1 MRPRVVPALSFRL
14 LGAGRAP
21 VEGRSRAGKVVARDS
36 QRQGCDPLH
45 EPRLAHQGPAEGGR
59 IEHETTLQGPTTLS
73 RKRSPDGQPEAYDG
87 WRSALWYGGAV
98 KEGDD
103 RLRAARAADADR
115 DVATQ
120 RLIRACSEGRLTLG
134 EFEKRVEAVLAA
146 TTGTDL
152 DRATDDLPV
161 LAVAI
166 PLAQPSRDRRWSV
179 SVVGGLHRRG
189 AWQIPRH
196 MIHVSLIGGT
206 SIDLGDA
213 EMSAAETTITLVS
226 LIGGADLRVPK
237 AVRSELSGFTVFGKR
252 RVTGSPS
259 PLRDGPLVHLRAFSV
274 IGGATIR
281 PSGSRWRRFALTR

>member
-1 MRPRVVPALSFRL
+1 VP
-14 LGAGRAP
+14 
-21 VEGRSRAGKVVARDS
+21 
-36 QRQGCDPLH
+36 H
-45 EPRLAHQGPAEGGR
+45 ER
-59 IEHETTLQGPTTLS
+59 
-73 RKRSPDGQPEAYDG
+73 
-87 WRSALWYGGAV
+87 
-98 KEGDD
+98 DD
-103 RLRAARAADADR
+103 RLPAARVADADR

-120 RLIRACSEGRLTLG
+120 RLIKACSEGRLTLS

-161 LAVAI
+161 LAVTN
-166 PLAQPSRDRRWSV
+166 PLARPSDRRWSI

-189 AWQIPRH
+189 AWQIPKH
-196 MIHVSLIGGT
+196 MIHVSLIGST

-213 EMSAAETTITLVS
+213 EMSDPDTTITLVS

-237 AVRSELSGFTVFGKR
+237 AVRSDLSGFTLFGGR

-259 PLRDGPLVHLRAFSV
+259 PLRDSPRVHLRVFSV
-274 IGGATIR
+274 VGGATIR